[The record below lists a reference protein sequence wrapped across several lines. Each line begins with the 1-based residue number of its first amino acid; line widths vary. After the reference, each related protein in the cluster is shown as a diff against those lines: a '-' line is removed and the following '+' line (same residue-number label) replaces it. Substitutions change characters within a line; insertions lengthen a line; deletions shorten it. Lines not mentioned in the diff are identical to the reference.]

1 MLETMRRQGASI
13 FIYLIFC
20 LLIAIFV
27 INFGPQGG
35 NGGKGGCSGASNQVV
50 SVNGEDATQ
59 TAYKIAFQANQAAG
73 KQKTWV
79 ALELLIRRA
88 ILAQEAESRGLLS
101 TDDAV
106 QLEIEKGWFFMGGQ
120 RMKIPGIFDENG
132 LWNKNA
138 FKNWVGQ
145 LYVSKNAYLGEQQ
158 RSMLAGMMATVI
170 EDSVGV
176 SREEALN
183 DFLFQGNTAMYDVVA
198 FKPEVYRSALKITDA
213 DVDRFI
219 ASHGPEIEAR
229 FKADERTYKGVK
241 PQLFLR
247 EIFIAKPVAA
257 GSGSAAAPDDGKA
270 KLDAARA
277 AIGNSKDKFAAQ
289 AKQLNSDEA
298 SRNAAGELGW
308 RSLDNPMLGD
318 KALTDAV
325 KTLKPGEMTPVIT
338 TDRGA
343 FLIMAEDKREGD
355 LSFDQ
360 VKREIAKDLARDT
373 WGKEAAKRAA
383 ITALAA
389 AQNGPVHTL
398 DALYDKDKSEGP
410 GPNIDLEK
418 IINNPNLTDEQ
429 KQQLLQQLIQQQQGP
444 GGAVPP
450 PDEGGDGPHGAL
462 EVASKDVPAGW
473 SADANGAGGSGSAAV
488 APAAGS
494 GAGAAVAAGSGAG
507 SAAAPAAPAAATTAE
522 INTPSEDQLPAM
534 ADIPKPHDTRYG
546 PAPRTAQ
553 MPGRGQ
559 NKDAIAAVF
568 DELEPGALA
577 TKVYEGE
584 NGDYIL
590 VQEIQRQKPNVAD
603 FDKDAD
609 DRVAAL
615 REQRSR
621 AFLNEWLKERC
632 EKLVKDNKIIVNNAL
647 LVERDDQ
654 GKALPIQYRPC
665 ISFR

>member
-35 NGGKGGCSGASNQVV
+35 NGGKGGCSGSSNQVG

-79 ALELLIRRA
+79 AFELLIRRA

-170 EDSVGV
+170 EDSVVV

-213 DVDRFI
+213 DLDRFI
-219 ASHGPEIEAR
+219 ASHGTEIEVR
-229 FKADERTYKGVK
+229 YKSDERT
-241 PQLFLR
+241 
-247 EIFIAKPVAA
+247 
-257 GSGSAAAPDDGKA
+257 
-270 KLDAARA
+270 
-277 AIGNSKDKFAAQ
+277 
-289 AKQLNSDEA
+289 
-298 SRNAAGELGW
+298 
-308 RSLDNPMLGD
+308 GD
-318 KALTDAV
+318 
-325 KTLKPGEMTPVIT
+325 
-338 TDRGA
+338 R
-343 FLIMAEDKREGD
+343 
-355 LSFDQ
+355 SFDQ
-360 VKREIAKDLARDT
+360 AKREIAKDLARDT

-389 AQNGPVHTL
+389 AQNGPVHSL

-429 KQQLLQQLIQQQQGP
+429 QQQLLPQLIQQQQGP

-450 PDEGGDGPHGAL
+450 PDEGGDGPHGAR
-462 EVASKDVPAGW
+462 EVESKDVPAGW
-473 SADANGAGGSGSAAV
+473 YADANGAGGSGSAAV

-494 GAGAAVAAGSGAG
+494 GAGSAVAAGSGAG
-507 SAAAPAAPAAATTAE
+507 SAAAPAAFVAATTAE

-534 ADIPKPHDTRYG
+534 ADIPKPHVTRYG
-546 PAPRTAQ
+546 PAPRSAQ
-553 MPGRGQ
+553 LPGLGQ

-568 DELEPGALA
+568 DELE
-577 TKVYEGE
+577 
-584 NGDYIL
+584 
-590 VQEIQRQKPNVAD
+590 
-603 FDKDAD
+603 
-609 DRVAAL
+609 
-615 REQRSR
+615 
-621 AFLNEWLKERC
+621 
-632 EKLVKDNKIIVNNAL
+632 
-647 LVERDDQ
+647 
-654 GKALPIQYRPC
+654 
-665 ISFR
+665 

>member
-35 NGGKGGCSGASNQVV
+35 NGGKGGCSGSSNQVV

-79 ALELLIRRA
+79 ACEPLIRRA

-158 RSMLAGMMATVI
+158 RSMLAWMMATVI
-170 EDSVGV
+170 EDSVVV

-229 FKADERTYKGVK
+229 YKADERTYKGVK

-298 SRNAAGELGW
+298 SRNAAGEL
-308 RSLDNPMLGD
+308 
-318 KALTDAV
+318 
-325 KTLKPGEMTPVIT
+325 
-338 TDRGA
+338 
-343 FLIMAEDKREGD
+343 
-355 LSFDQ
+355 SFDQ

-429 KQQLLQQLIQQQQGP
+429 QQQLLPQLIQQQQGP

-462 EVASKDVPAGW
+462 EVASKDVPAGRY
-473 SADANGAGGSGSAAV
+473 ADANGAGGSGSAAV

-494 GAGAAVAAGSGAG
+494 GAGSAEAAGCGAG

-522 INTPSEDQLPAM
+522 INTPRKDQLPAM
-534 ADIPKPHDTRYG
+534 ADIPKPHVTRYG
-546 PAPRTAQ
+546 PAPRSAQ
-553 MPGRGQ
+553 LPGLGQ
-559 NKDAIAAVF
+559 NKAALAAVF
-568 DELEPGALA
+568 DALEPGAQA

-632 EKLVKDNKIIVNNAL
+632 EMLVKDNKIIVNYEL